1 MLAWGLHKGSDV
13 KVGGKKVLLPLVGLL
28 VIGLGVF
35 LAQSLKGKKGGEQK
49 ETQAKR
55 TVSYIPLETFV
66 VNLRGGINFLKV
78 TMTLEVEGL
87 KQGQDLKDEM
97 PVIRHNIIFI
107 LTEKGVEDIITS
119 EGKRALA
126 EEIKQKVNEVLS
138 PRKVRVT
145 GVYFT
150 EFIVQ

>member
-1 MLAWGLHKGSDV
+1 MAWGLLDRGDV
-13 KVGGKKVLLPLVGLL
+13 KLGGKKLFLPLLGLL

-49 ETQAKR
+49 EVQVKR
-55 TVSYIPLETFV
+55 AVSYVPLETFV

-87 KQGQDLKDEM
+87 KEGQDLKDEM

-119 EGKRALA
+119 EGKRTLA
-126 EEIKQKVNEVLS
+126 EEIKQKVNEVFS
-138 PRKVRVT
+138 PKEVKVT